1 MARGNMGAEGPKR
14 SQSTGRQMYY
24 DPGAG
29 ELWGTFD
36 KNSPIVKK
44 NKLKPIKK
52 AAAAKIAKAKGE
64 ARGTYKSQSKT
75 SRQVKGKTMRGSG
88 SSAGE
93 RKRKK

>member
-1 MARGNMGAEGPKR
+1 MAARSNKGAEGPKR
-14 SQSTGRQMYY
+14 RQNTGRQMYY

-29 ELWGTFD
+29 ELWGTYD
-36 KNSPIVKK
+36 KDSPIVKRYR
-44 NKLKPIKK
+44 LKPIKK
-52 AAAAKIAKAKGE
+52 AAAAKIAKARGE

-93 RKRKK
+93 KKKK